1 MNPEDYL
8 KLIDRM
14 IKAKAETA
22 NAKKAW
28 FDMACCS
35 TLGMSNEVAE
45 VYRNECVQ
53 LFKKYKQ
60 SHEEALKIW
69 DMFDAANEDKP

>member
-1 MNPEDYL
+1 MNPEEYL
-8 KLIDRM
+8 KLIRRM
-14 IKAKAETA
+14 IKAKVEAA

-45 VYRNECVQ
+45 VYRNECGQ
-53 LFKKYKQ
+53 LFETYKQ
-60 SHEEALKIW
+60 CHDEALKIS
-69 DMFDAANEDKP
+69 DMFDAANQGKP